1 MAQLTVEIVTPE
13 RRIAAL
19 QVEEAIVPGAEGL
32 FGVRAGHT
40 PFLTLMD
47 MGALTLRSGGERT
60 QYFVAGGFVEVAQDH
75 VRVLADHAEA
85 LEGLDAEDARKRLL
99 DAEERL
105 RKLQTGDPDFE
116 LAAAA
121 VKRETVRAGLV
132 SR

>member
-1 MAQLTVEIVTPE
+1 MAQLTVDIVTPE
-13 RRIAAL
+13 RRIASLKA
-19 QVEEAIVPGAEGL
+19 EEAILPGAEGL
-32 FGVRAGHT
+32 FGVRPGHT

-47 MGALTLRSGGERT
+47 MGALTLRVGSERT

-85 LEGLDAEDARKRLL
+85 LDGLDAEDARKRLL
-99 DAEERL
+99 AAEERL
-105 RKLQTGDPDFE
+105 RKLQAGDPDFE